1 MKRSF
6 VSTALLLLGM
16 ASPLFASSL
25 AQLPYF
31 TGRLEQDATWR
42 DTVSVGGDV
51 TIAAAATVASDSVQM
66 DTGRAIGGSR
76 ENPDGL
82 GPRLG
87 RTARKLIFGTLGGIA
102 LGIVV
107 GASASGGYSGDA
119 IGGYNSAL
127 AGFFL
132 GYGAGTVL
140 SVYLSDRQARFS
152 GVLAGGTVGIW
163 VGAKTISKTEVP
175 MLICP
180 VAFATIASELW
191 RQPPQARRVSF
202 ALSPTLN
209 GGLSAVAQLR
219 F

>member
-1 MKRSF
+1 M
-6 VSTALLLLGM
+6 
-16 ASPLFASSL
+16 
-25 AQLPYF
+25 
-31 TGRLEQDATWR
+31 
-42 DTVSVGGDV
+42 
-51 TIAAAATVASDSVQM
+51 
-66 DTGRAIGGSR
+66 
-76 ENPDGL
+76 
-82 GPRLG
+82 
-87 RTARKLIFGTLGGIA
+87 
-102 LGIVV
+102 
-107 GASASGGYSGDA
+107 GASASGSYSGDA

-152 GVLAGGTVGIW
+152 GVLAGGTVGVW

-191 RQPPQARRVSF
+191 RKPPQARRVSL